1 LLTNDNDKQ
10 NLATITNSPASDA
23 DKISR
28 IVQSESLINANKD
41 KLTDNINDVCLN
53 QFSDDKITEL
63 FNLVV
68 NDPNMLAMLL
78 EANPGINDKKSCIQN
93 PQACQSLYDM
103 NGTEIPLDTIVE
115 QNQLGK
121 LMKLQKNSDGFVK
134 ATDNSIK
141 ISNSNEVKINDED
154 CST

>member
-1 LLTNDNDKQ
+1 
-10 NLATITNSPASDA
+10 
-23 DKISR
+23 
-28 IVQSESLINANKD
+28 
-41 KLTDNINDVCLN
+41 
-53 QFSDDKITEL
+53 
-63 FNLVV
+63 
-68 NDPNMLAMLL
+68 
-78 EANPGINDKKSCIQN
+78 
-93 PQACQSLYDM
+93 
-103 NGTEIPLDTIVE
+103 VE